1 LVFIKQVY
9 HDARSRKC
17 EKKKICMEHLCND
30 TIQIPELVDVGRA
43 IYSSFCRE
51 FAVRYPTGVDVY
63 IFVKSGNYCTVP

>member
-1 LVFIKQVY
+1 
-9 HDARSRKC
+9 
-17 EKKKICMEHLCND
+17 MEHLCND